1 MHLIYLSCVC
11 RHVDIRQQWFT
22 AISWHSDCM
31 SDCMASLATEQP
43 LWLMSSLHCYRLQTN
58 RSPVESPPTAKKFL
72 RSSCSHQQPQQHRS
86 SVASDNIDDTA
97 CKENRSI
104 LKRVDCS
111 RSKSWHAGQ
120 TPRRVNFHQNVAV
133 VAYDRSD
140 GEHVCYESHRLNTE
154 PRDRREFVS
163 RTLLA
168 RVHSSKSTSSS
179 FDGDSTSRQHY
190 APLTLTA
197 GGGRSV
203 DTGRQ
208 SSAGA
213 RPLPSVLAA
222 VDNSLPSPV
231 SIDFTFHEDRCGQL
245 WLRFT
250 VPLGRG
256 VAAGDALVKA
266 NVAGNKVRVLGTR
279 TIVRDATKPTRQEFA
294 TRYALPMDVDPYAI
308 SARMDSAGHLFVEA
322 PVITGEGRHRT
333 TSATADCTTI

>member
-1 MHLIYLSCVC
+1 
-11 RHVDIRQQWFT
+11 
-22 AISWHSDCM
+22 
-31 SDCMASLATEQP
+31 MASVATEQP

-72 RSSCSHQQPQQHRS
+72 RSSCSQQPQQHRS
-86 SVASDNIDDTA
+86 LVAIENIDDTA

-140 GEHVCYESHRLNTE
+140 GEHVCYQSQQLNTE

-168 RVHSSKSTSSS
+168 RVHSNKSTSSSSS
-179 FDGDSTSRQHY
+179 FDGDSTSRQHC
-190 APLTLTA
+190 APLTLIA

-208 SSAGA
+208 SSPGA

-222 VDNSLPSPV
+222 VDNSLPPV
-231 SIDFTFHEDRCGQL
+231 SIDFTFHEDRGGQL

-250 VPLGRG
+250 IPLGRG

-279 TIVRDATKPTRQEFA
+279 TVVRDAASPTRQEFA

-322 PVITGEGRHRT
+322 PVMTGERRHRT
-333 TSATADCTTI
+333 ISAAADCTTI